1 MGIKQ
6 KGRTLTLALGIGAA
20 AVIAALLIWLFSV
33 PGTRGL
39 YRWGYAAPFLAFIGL
54 GLFAP
59 ALALGLVALQ
69 RSRPAS
75 GGAFKRL
82 RLFSRSVSIVAL
94 LAGLGAGA
102 FILSNAY
109 GPRAPA
115 ELRPTLP
122 DPGKDLTHP
131 AGRLLRV
138 ALSSDPHVDRDISN
152 HAARAAILSRA
163 QAEYEGGELDAFFIL
178 GDFVEQGFLASG
190 WERALG
196 ELRELAPSLPFY
208 MLLGNHDAMLGGS
221 RRWLAAMAPT
231 NYARHSPY
239 MWRLD
244 AGRIHFLALDLPWG
258 PEDLSHREKA
268 WLETQL
274 SGIAAEDITIVLSHA
289 FFYSSGYVDEGTGK
303 AWYDHE
309 DNLRLIAPLLAG
321 RADHLI
327 SGHNHYMEWIE
338 SGGTAWAVIGAMGG
352 KPDPEPSYRSPGSQ
366 WFARERYGRLVLE
379 ELPEGLRCAFESHE
393 GERLFERVIAYR

>member
-1 MGIKQ
+1 MKQ
-6 KGRTLTLALGIGAA
+6 KAQGDRLTLAMGIGAA
-20 AVIAALLIWLFSV
+20 GAIAALLAWLFSV

-39 YRWGYAAPFLAFIGL
+39 YRWGYAAPFLAFMGL
-54 GLFAP
+54 GLFAL
-59 ALALGLVALQ
+59 ALALGLFWLE
-69 RSRPAS
+69 RSRPAAA
-75 GGAFKRL
+75 GIKAL
-82 RLFSRSVSIVAL
+82 RLLSRLVSAIAL
-94 LAGLGAGA
+94 VAGLGAGA

-109 GPRAPA
+109 GPVAPA
-115 ELRPTLP
+115 ELRPALP
-122 DPGKDLTHP
+122 DPSMGLRPP

-152 HAARAAILSRA
+152 HAARAAILSQA
-163 QAEYEGGELDAFFIL
+163 QAEYARGELDAFFIL

-190 WERALG
+190 WEAALG

-221 RRWLAAMAPT
+221 RRWLAAMAPA

-244 AGRIHFLALDLPWG
+244 AGRMHFLAIDLPWG
-258 PEDLSHREKA
+258 PEDLSRREKE

-274 SGIAAEDITIVLSHA
+274 SSIAEEDMTIVLSHA
-289 FFYSSGYVDEGTGK
+289 FLYSSGYIDEGTGK

-309 DNLRLIAPLLAG
+309 DNLRLVAPLLAG
-321 RADHLI
+321 RADLVV

-338 SGGTAWAVIGAMGG
+338 SGGTAWAIVGAMGG
-352 KPDPEPSYRSPGSQ
+352 KPDPEPSYRSPGSL

-379 ELPEGLRCAFESHE
+379 ELPDGLRCVFESHE